1 MLNNSVRVLVIG
13 MSPQKGGIETM
24 LMNFFRNTDKEKV
37 QYSLLTFCSECV
49 YESEIQSFGIPVY
62 HITRRGV
69 NPIKNYTELTEFYKA
84 HAEEYDFIWYHL
96 SSASNCLPVTLA
108 KKYTNAKIICHSHGT
123 SFDSRALF
131 RPIHLLFDKINNPK
145 LLKCTDFCF
154 ACSQAA
160 GDWLFKGSDKPITV
174 IKNGI
179 PIEKYRY
186 SEETRNRVRSEM
198 QLQDSFVIGHA
209 GRFCE
214 AKNQPFIVDVFN
226 AFQKAY
232 PNTVLLLAGEGE
244 TQTAVREQVKRLGLT
259 NKVRFLGF
267 RDDFATLLQ
276 AFDLFLMP
284 SLYEGLPI
292 SAIEA
297 QTAGVPCLLADT
309 ITQETAITDLVNFMS
324 LEDAPERWAERIAAI
339 QKKTIERSQYATIV
353 SDAGYSDEQ
362 TVDDVVDFFLKY

>member
-1 MLNNSVRVLVIG
+1 MKQPKKVLIIG
-13 MSPQKGGIETM
+13 MSPIKGGIEM
-24 LMNFFRNTDKEKV
+24 LLMQVFRSVDRKDITFDF
-37 QYSLLTFCSECV
+37 LTFCEKCV
-49 YESEIQSFGIPVY
+49 FEEEILSAGSQVFHV
-62 HITRRGV
+62 TRRGV
-69 NPIKNYTELTEFYKA
+69 NPIKNRRELIAFYKA
-84 HAEEYDFIWYHL
+84 HPNTYDFIWYHL
-96 SSASNCLPVTLA
+96 SSASNCLPVVLA
-108 KKYTNAKIICHSHGT
+108 KKYTNAKIVCHSHGT

-131 RPIHLLFDKINNPK
+131 RPIHLLLDKINNPK

-179 PIEKYRY
+179 SIEKHRY
-186 SEETRNRVRSEM
+186 SEETRNRIRNEM
-198 QLQDSFVIGHA
+198 QLNDSFVIGHA

-226 AFQKAY
+226 AFQKTH
-232 PNTVLLLAGEGE
+232 PNSLLLLAGEGE
-244 TQTAVREQVKRLGLT
+244 TQTAVREQVERLGLT
-259 NKVRFLGF
+259 NQVRFLGF
-267 RDDFATLLQ
+267 RDDFAALLQ

-309 ITQETAITDLVNFMS
+309 ITKETAITDLVNFMS

-339 QKKTIERSQYATIV
+339 QEKTIERSKYVTVV
-353 SDAGYSDEQ
+353 SEAGYSDEQ
-362 TVDDVVDFFLKY
+362 TVNDIVNFFLKN